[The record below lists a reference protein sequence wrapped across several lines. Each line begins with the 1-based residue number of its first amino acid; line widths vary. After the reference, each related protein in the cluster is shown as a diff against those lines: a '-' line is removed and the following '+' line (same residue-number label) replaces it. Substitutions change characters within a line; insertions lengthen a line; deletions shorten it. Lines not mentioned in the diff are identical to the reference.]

1 MEEEVQLCLDDTKEK
16 MDSAIRHL
24 GVALG
29 KIRAGKAN
37 PGMVEEVQ
45 VDYYGTPTPLNRV
58 SNVSSPDARTLRI
71 QPWERNMIEPIERAI
86 MHANLGFNPSNNGEA
101 VIINVPVLTEERR
114 KELVKK
120 SKNEGETSKVSIR
133 NARRDANDYL
143 KKLIKEGLSEDAEKD
158 AVELVQKMTDE
169 YIKKVDELIEIKEKD
184 ILTI

>member
-1 MEEEVQLCLDDTKEK
+1 MEEEVQLCLEDTKEK
-16 MDSAIRHL
+16 MEGAIKHL
-24 GVALG
+24 EVALA

-37 PGMVEEVQ
+37 PSMLDEVQ

-58 SNVSSPDARTLRI
+58 SNISTPDARTLRI
-71 QPWERNMIEPIERAI
+71 QPWEKNMIDVIERAI
-86 MHANLGFNPSNNGEA
+86 LQANLGFNPTNNGEA

-120 SKNEGETSKVSIR
+120 SKNEGENTKVSIR
-133 NARRDANDYL
+133 NARRDGNDYL

-158 AVELVQKMTDE
+158 AEEEVQNMTNN
-169 YIKKVDELIEIKEKD
+169 YIKKVDELVGAKEED

>member
-1 MEEEVQLCLDDTKEK
+1 MEEEVQLCLEDTKEK
-16 MDSAIRHL
+16 MDSAIKHL
-24 GVALG
+24 EIALG
-29 KIRAGKAN
+29 KIRAGKAS

-58 SNVSSPDARTLRI
+58 SNVSTPDARTLRI
-71 QPWERNMIEPIERAI
+71 QPWEKNMIDVIEKAI
-86 MHANLGFNPSNNGEA
+86 MAANLGFNPTNNGEA

-120 SKNEGETSKVSIR
+120 SKNEGETTKVSIR

-158 AVELVQKMTDE
+158 AEEEVQKMTDE
-169 YIKKVDELIEIKEKD
+169 FIKKVDALIEKKEED